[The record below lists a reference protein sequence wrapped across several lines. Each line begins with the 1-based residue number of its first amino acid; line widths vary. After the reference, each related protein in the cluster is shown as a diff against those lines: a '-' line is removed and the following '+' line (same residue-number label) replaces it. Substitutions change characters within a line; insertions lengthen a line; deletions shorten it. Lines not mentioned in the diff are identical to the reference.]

1 MNAAPARLVVEPR
14 HEGLRA
20 DVYLALCLPGV
31 SRARIRQKV
40 QAGESLL
47 NGRRYATSARLR
59 AGDEITIT
67 WRAAP
72 GSQPDESPPVSIP
85 VLFEDEWL
93 LALDKPAGMASHP
106 MGRVQA
112 GTAIQYVRGRDAAQ
126 TAEHLARGDAG
137 WYPRLVHRLDTFTSG
152 VLLVARTRECFLAM
166 QRLVAARL
174 LEKSYLAV
182 VVGVM
187 AADNGSIDSPIGR
200 DTSSA
205 IDVKMAVRGD
215 GLPAVT
221 RWEVVRRL
229 PGHTLVRAFP
239 LTGRQHQ
246 VRLHLASIGHP
257 VAGDLLYGD
266 ERLFLRWQERLAAGL
281 PADPGLPPRHLLHAE
296 AVAFDH
302 PFAGQRVRIESPLPA
317 GFLAAFPA
325 VSPPATG
332 ETG

>member
-1 MNAAPARLVVEPR
+1 
-14 HEGLRA
+14 
-20 DVYLALCLPGV
+20 
-31 SRARIRQKV
+31 
-40 QAGESLL
+40 
-47 NGRRYATSARLR
+47 
-59 AGDEITIT
+59 
-67 WRAAP
+67 
-72 GSQPDESPPVSIP
+72 
-85 VLFEDEWL
+85 
-93 LALDKPAGMASHP
+93 

-166 QRLVAARL
+166 QRLVADRL

-182 VVGVM
+182 VEGVM
-187 AADNGSIDSPIGR
+187 AADHGSIDSPVGR
-200 DTSSA
+200 DSSSA
-205 IDVKMAVRGD
+205 IDVKMAVRVD

-246 VRLHLASIGHP
+246 VRVHLASIGHP
-257 VAGDLLYGD
+257 VAGDLLYRD
-266 ERLFLRWQERLAAGL
+266 ERLFLRWQESLAAGL
-281 PADPGLPPRHLLHAE
+281 PAEPGLPARQMLHAE

-302 PFAGQRVRIESPLPA
+302 PFAGQRVRIESPLPV
-317 GFLAAFPA
+317 GFLEAFL
-325 VSPPATG
+325 PATG